1 MLIPHATFCIC
12 SIFLI
17 HSYATVQ
24 CTGTMYRYSCGQ
36 QYISEFISTKIVPV
50 ALDLYNYGPAVQA
63 KRQDFYFGAK
73 LGKCKLIFCSRF
85 TNQYYKQFLCMCA
98 CSAGCLHGAGASPG
112 TATRIPGP
120 HQPEF

>member
-1 MLIPHATFCIC
+1 MHDSKNEEQHKNYPFVYKRRILL
-12 SIFLI
+12 FLI
-17 HSYATVQ
+17 SLEE
-24 CTGTMYRYSCGQ
+24 

>member
-1 MLIPHATFCIC
+1 MQTQIKFNECVH
-12 SIFLI
+12 FLGVR
-17 HSYATVQ
+17 YTVQ